1 MKTSIKDST
10 MHFWLKMPLL
20 LAVLQLI
27 AGCATLGRNPL
38 EGWTELG
45 SAYVLGSPFGEV
57 VADDYRDYI
66 RRLPAK
72 ERIQVDDFTIRFYDS
87 ATGERAVKIS
97 TISAGFWSDIRWE
110 HVLIYDATGKR
121 FRTVKFKSGRS
132 LS

>member
-1 MKTSIKDST
+1 
-10 MHFWLKMPLL
+10 
-20 LAVLQLI
+20 
-27 AGCATLGRNPL
+27 
-38 EGWTELG
+38 
-45 SAYVLGSPFGEV
+45 VLGSPFGEV